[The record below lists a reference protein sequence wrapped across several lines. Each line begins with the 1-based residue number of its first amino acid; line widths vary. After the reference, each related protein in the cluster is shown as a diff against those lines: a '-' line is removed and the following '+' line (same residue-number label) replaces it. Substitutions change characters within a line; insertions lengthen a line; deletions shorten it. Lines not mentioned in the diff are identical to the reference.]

1 VSDTAVTI
9 ALEADEAAALDRYRR
24 DLGPSATRSDA
35 LSAILREWIS
45 QSSTSPA
52 DPNNAIDAIDEGLRP
67 SELNSSNDI

>member
-1 VSDTAVTI
+1 MSDAAVTI

-52 DPNNAIDAIDEGLRP
+52 DPNDAIDEGLRP